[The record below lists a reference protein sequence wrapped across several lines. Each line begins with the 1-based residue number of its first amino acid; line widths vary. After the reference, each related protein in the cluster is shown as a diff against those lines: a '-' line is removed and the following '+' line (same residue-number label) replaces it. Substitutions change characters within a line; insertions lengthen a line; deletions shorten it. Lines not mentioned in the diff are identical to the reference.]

1 MKDEPLKLSVSKR
14 VISGGKEV
22 AGAELSIYPVSEDG
36 RISSEALILH
46 IPEKDGSCREE
57 EARWISGNDGKYTQ
71 KEAEAGTIPEGFEEG
86 DLKPHLI
93 EYIPDGDYILREEM
107 TPYGFYSP

>member
-46 IPEKDGSCREE
+46 IPEKDGSCVRKKQGGFLEMMENIHRKRQRREPS
-57 EARWISGNDGKYTQ
+57 RMV
-71 KEAEAGTIPEGFEEG
+71 
-86 DLKPHLI
+86 LKKGI
-93 EYIPDGDYILREEM
+93 
-107 TPYGFYSP
+107 

>member
-1 MKDEPLKLSVSKR
+1 M
-14 VISGGKEV
+14 

-57 EARWISGNDGKYTQ
+57 EARWISGNDGNIHRKRQ
-71 KEAEAGTIPEGFEEG
+71 RREPSRRV
-86 DLKPHLI
+86 LKKGI
-93 EYIPDGDYILREEM
+93 
-107 TPYGFYSP
+107 